1 MEFEA
6 SECTVTCKQQLALPR
21 LVVHILTPEGTK
33 DVHFVLEGAT
43 VSFSDTKR
51 VAGTISFTSDDPGIA
66 EVDGS
71 TIHARSAGT
80 TTVTATFSPSQK
92 FHTQKCKLQVIVRG
106 LPVTLKKETTREKG
120 ARLTV
125 PLRAFLPIESV
136 PLPAVEPDIPGTWTF
151 SPSSNLLV
159 EDGRGPHTGV
169 LGRSVTDDRLMGLDG
184 DELTATFTPTDG
196 AYEPPAAVSIPV
208 CVKFLQEEDDRAGD
222 LGKVDDFFN
231 NRGAFEFCSTSNIPF
246 PDMDYL
252 NLCPRYFQNVISAL
266 HNPPQVPVCAKQG
279 HLQAVVANARLPHEC
294 KASKDNGG
302 CQHALDLFLRR
313 AAAVQLPQKSASKS
327 QKSTIPSKS
336 EIDALA
342 RWVETC
348 GVDVKCRDVS
358 NRTAL
363 HTLAVSGT
371 LAGIALAEILV
382 RAASVV
388 DGNSS
393 SHEGLIGM
401 RDGDGRD
408 ALEIAVDQGNVEFA
422 AFLIRNGAAHP
433 KDLLKNKYKTQSAGS
448 GGKLLI
454 QQWRPVIDAI
464 VQAQTQ
470 PLKSDASTHTSKV
483 IRGDLKFER
492 DIHHLEG
499 DADVLAIMQKNF
511 KAASRPSLKSV
522 YSQDPAFAQ
531 LMRTLTFTR
540 MPECCTVAEVT
551 AGLASY
557 IKLLKGVPV
566 SDALSDVLES
576 PGYLRLPSAP
586 AAIPVHRWVLA
597 VAAHISQREGD
608 MVATKGLL
616 EQLQQLEPDKRLS
629 AVEQKLLSASSAAA
643 AATPKSE
650 IDVLSEVF
658 GKHDALTD
666 KYDDATKGR
675 DAKQLEPLNSI
686 MDLIG
691 LRNIKEAAIDM
702 YSVAQDRERL
712 RKAGKENSIV
722 HSMMNYIFCGNP
734 GCGKTESARL
744 FAKVL
749 VKADLRLDN
758 YVEIKAQEAIS
769 QGSKDFAQM
778 LLDSKIVA
786 PKCADKGTAAPVQLA
801 GEFRKNEKVEVQ
813 LDKASGQFHKATII
827 ETPQSRVPPSVPPS
841 GPSAKYNVRL
851 QYDGTEC
858 DVELQNIRRCVDAQ
872 LYGGVI
878 FIDDA
883 HVLDPRSSAEGRAIF
898 NDILRIAEDCRETVT
913 IILAGRR
920 SDIEQKLIAYNTC
933 NKYASVLHFQH
944 ISFELPL
951 LPSSPALIFRRHDRP
966 FSCHEI

>member
-1 MEFEA
+1 
-6 SECTVTCKQQLALPR
+6 
-21 LVVHILTPEGTK
+21 
-33 DVHFVLEGAT
+33 
-43 VSFSDTKR
+43 
-51 VAGTISFTSDDPGIA
+51 
-66 EVDGS
+66 
-71 TIHARSAGT
+71 
-80 TTVTATFSPSQK
+80 
-92 FHTQKCKLQVIVRG
+92 
-106 LPVTLKKETTREKG
+106 
-120 ARLTV
+120 
-125 PLRAFLPIESV
+125 
-136 PLPAVEPDIPGTWTF
+136 
-151 SPSSNLLV
+151 
-159 EDGRGPHTGV
+159 
-169 LGRSVTDDRLMGLDG
+169 
-184 DELTATFTPTDG
+184 
-196 AYEPPAAVSIPV
+196 
-208 CVKFLQEEDDRAGD
+208 
-222 LGKVDDFFN
+222 
-231 NRGAFEFCSTSNIPF
+231 
-246 PDMDYL
+246 
-252 NLCPRYFQNVISAL
+252 
-266 HNPPQVPVCAKQG
+266 
-279 HLQAVVANARLPHEC
+279 
-294 KASKDNGG
+294 
-302 CQHALDLFLRR
+302 
-313 AAAVQLPQKSASKS
+313 
-327 QKSTIPSKS
+327 
-336 EIDALA
+336 
-342 RWVETC
+342 
-348 GVDVKCRDVS
+348 VKCRDDS

-371 LAGIALAEILV
+371 PASIAFAEFLV

-393 SHEGLIGM
+393 SHDDLIAM

-448 GGKLLI
+448 GVKLLT

-464 VQAQTQ
+464 VQAQSQ
-470 PLKSDASTHTSKV
+470 SSTRDTSTYMSKV
-483 IRGDLKFER
+483 IRGDLMFER

-522 YSQDPAFAQ
+522 HSQDPAFAQ

-540 MPECCTVAEVT
+540 MPECCTVVEVA

-557 IKLLKGVPV
+557 IKLLKGGPVTV
-566 SDALSDVLES
+566 SDALSDDFMS
-576 PGYLRLPSAP
+576 PLSRLPSAP
-586 AAIPVHRWVLA
+586 AAVPVHRWVLA
-597 VAAHISQREGD
+597 VAAHIAQREGD
-608 MVATKGLL
+608 MAATKGLL

-702 YSVAQDRERL
+702 YSVAKDRERL

-813 LDKASGQFHKATII
+813 LDKASGPFHKATII

-898 NDILRIAEDCRETVT
+898 NDILRIAEDYRETVT

-933 NKYASVLHFQH
+933 NKYASVLYFQH
-944 ISFELPL
+944 ISFALPL

-966 FSCHEI
+966 FSCHEIRRFH